1 MERLKTG
8 SEVTDSEG
16 DWISSGKLKDVP
28 GASKGDPGLAQT
40 TYLYI
45 QMEYCPRWAFNVHIG
60 EYTLFDKIDM
70 YSSFWEEV
78 VWTNTFFSTYITN
91 ESVQFSGHN
100 VKENIIWIHEL
111 LWD

>member
-45 QMEYCPRWAFNVHIG
+45 QMEYCPR
-60 EYTLFDKIDM
+60 
-70 YSSFWEEV
+70 
-78 VWTNTFFSTYITN
+78 
-91 ESVQFSGHN
+91 
-100 VKENIIWIHEL
+100 
-111 LWD
+111 